1 MILITL
7 SFFVFTEK
15 IDLSY
20 IFQSTDYI
28 HANFVDGY
36 HGKNTYIG
44 AQGMV
49 SINQSI
55 KNFILT
61 RWNLQYNILQDN

>member
-49 SINQSI
+49 HVVSTSATYVNNAQVV
-55 KNFILT
+55 T
-61 RWNLQYNILQDN
+61 NLQ

>member
-49 SINQSI
+49 HVLVYICYIRKQRTSCN
-55 KNFILT
+55 KPAADL
-61 RWNLQYNILQDN
+61 